1 MWTFRHVLDSIGSS
15 LPLQSCKWKG
25 YFVSKMKLT
34 LLGSVMAFGLAPQVV
49 AQDATIVYADP
60 DSYEIIV
67 DRPIEFEPNAAN
79 FESLRDLGIELPP
92 EALEE
97 EPLTEAPSGAP
108 ADGSDQTVPSIA
120 MDRPRPQELAGNILN
135 MPVNALPSIANLVD
149 RVSPSVVNI
158 IVTTE
163 NGETTSEGQ
172 GSGFIINENLEVVT
186 NYHVIEGGTNI
197 DIEFNDGR
205 TYPAEIL
212 GTDEETDLALLE
224 IQTDE
229 KIPHVNFH
237 QPRNIRIGDW
247 VVAIGNPFGI
257 GQSTSLGVISA
268 IGREKVDSGSYV
280 DYIQT
285 DATINRGNSGGPLF
299 NLNGDVVG
307 VNSAIYSPT
316 GASVGIAFVIPHYTA
331 ERIVGQLRKN
341 GRVRR
346 GYLGAGL
353 RTAEY
358 SFDGQPGFFKGGAT
372 VNDVLPGSPAD
383 IYGLQVDDIILD
395 INGQVVKNSVE
406 ATRAIGRIQPG
417 EVAKFIYER
426 GEKTYALEVQI
437 GERPE
442 KYEIQRA
449 SAEVQGLPPPPA
461 PEDKAKPKVNID
473 TGIHVLD
480 ISAEFRSAINMR
492 SDQVGI
498 YVEAVDPGT
507 AAEEAGFKLGMV
519 LLEADGQPVAE
530 VATWK
535 SIVLNA
541 KEAMQDGIVVN
552 VRHKDGRETFMV
564 LPLVNYQQGDTMA
577 NVNFSS
583 VKPIRFNAQL
593 E

>member
-1 MWTFRHVLDSIGSS
+1 
-15 LPLQSCKWKG
+15 
-25 YFVSKMKLT
+25 MKLT

-49 AQDATIVYADP
+49 AQDSTIVFADA
-60 DSYEIIV
+60 DTYEV
-67 DRPIEFEPNAAN
+67 VLDQPITFELDEAK
-79 FESLRDLGIELPP
+79 FESLRDLGVTLVPDAANGPAVPEGQVITSPQPP
-92 EALEE
+92 TVLSFPGAQ
-97 EPLTEAPSGAP
+97 PVQPQISAP
-108 ADGSDQTVPSIA
+108 ATMPGNM
-120 MDRPRPQELAGNILN
+120 MDIPIK
-135 MPVNALPSIANLVD
+135 ALPSIANLVD

-158 IVTTE
+158 IVTTDT
-163 NGETTSEGQ
+163 GETTSEGQ
-172 GSGFIINENLEVVT
+172 GSGFIISDKLEIVT

-205 TYPAEIL
+205 TYPAKIL
-212 GTDEETDLALLE
+212 GTDEETDLALLQL
-224 IQTDE
+224 QTDE

-237 QPRNIRIGDW
+237 QPRDLRIGDW

-316 GASVGIAFVIPHYTA
+316 GASVGIAFVIPHHTA
-331 ERIVGQLRKN
+331 ERIINALRTD

-358 SFDGQPGFFKGGAT
+358 SVDGRPGVFKGGAT

-383 IYGLQVDDIILD
+383 VFGLQVDDIILD

-406 ATRAIGRIQPG
+406 ATRAIAKVMPG
-417 EVAKFIYER
+417 EMATFIYER
-426 GEKTYALEVQI
+426 GEKTFSLEVQI

-442 KYEIQRA
+442 KYEIRKA
-449 SAEVQGLPPPPA
+449 SAEAQGLPPPPP
-461 PEDKAKPKVNID
+461 PEDKSKPKVNID

-492 SDQVGI
+492 SDQVGV
-498 YVEAVDPGT
+498 YVEAVDPGSD
-507 AAEEAGFKLGMV
+507 AEAAGFKLGMV
-519 LLEADGQPVAE
+519 LLEADGQPITE
-530 VATWK
+530 VAKWK

-541 KEAMQDGIVVN
+541 KESGLDGLIVN
-552 VRHKDGRETFMV
+552 VRRKDGSESYMV
-564 LPLVNYQQGDTMA
+564 LPLISYGAPEGGESFA
-577 NVNFSS
+577 NVTFRSEDQAS
-583 VKPIRFNAQL
+583 FRPKL

>member
-1 MWTFRHVLDSIGSS
+1 MFYSERFVMFWTALGHSNPCS
-15 LPLQSCKWKG
+15 LICGKG
-25 YFVSKMKLT
+25 EIVSKMKLT

-49 AQDATIVYADP
+49 AQESTIVYADA
-60 DSYEIIV
+60 DTYEV
-67 DRPIEFEPNAAN
+67 VLDKPVQLELNEAN
-79 FESLRDLGIELPP
+79 FKSLRDLGIDIQP
-92 EALEE
+92 ETISNLLGQPTETT
-97 EPLTEAPSGAP
+97 EPNGTVSLGLNAPKSNPQARP
-108 ADGSDQTVPSIA
+108 A
-120 MDRPRPQELAGNILN
+120 MN
-135 MPVNALPSIANLVD
+135 MMEMPINALPSIANLVE

-163 NGETTSEGQ
+163 TGETTSEGQ
-172 GSGFIINENLEVVT
+172 GSGFIISDDLEVVT

-205 TYPAEIL
+205 SYPARIL

-237 QPRNIRIGDW
+237 QKEDLRIGDW

-299 NLNGDVVG
+299 DLDGHVVG

-316 GASVGIAFVIPHYTA
+316 GASVGIAFVIPHQTA
-331 ERIVGQLRKN
+331 ERIITQLREN

-358 SFDGQPGFFKGGAT
+358 SIEGKPGFFKGGAT

-395 INGQVVKNSVE
+395 INGKVVKNSVE
-406 ATRAIGRIQPG
+406 ATRAIGGITPG

-426 GEKTYALEVQI
+426 DEKTYSLDVQI

-442 KYEIQRA
+442 KYEIRKA
-449 SAEVQGLPPPPA
+449 SAVSQGLPPPPA
-461 PEDKAKPKVNID
+461 PEDKSKPKVNID

-480 ISAEFRSAINMR
+480 ISAEFRSAIKMR

-498 YVEAVDPGT
+498 YVEAVDPGSV
-507 AAEEAGFKLGMV
+507 AEQAGFKLGMV
-519 LLEADGQPVAE
+519 LMEADGIPIAE
-530 VATWK
+530 VAKWK
-535 SIVLNA
+535 SIILNA
-541 KEAMQDGIVVN
+541 KAAQQDGIIVL
-552 VRHKDGRETFMV
+552 VRHKDGREAMMV
-564 LPLVNYQQGDTMA
+564 LPLGTALNLNSGWGPKEKR
-577 NVNFSS
+577 NENIS
-583 VKPIRFNAQL
+583 RRG
-593 E
+593 

>member
-1 MWTFRHVLDSIGSS
+1 
-15 LPLQSCKWKG
+15 
-25 YFVSKMKLT
+25 
-34 LLGSVMAFGLAPQVV
+34 MAFGLAPQVV
-49 AQDATIVYADP
+49 AQDTRIVFANA
-60 DSYEIIV
+60 DSYEVILDNPAAAELI
-67 DRPIEFEPNAAN
+67 DAEFR
-79 FESLRDLGIELPP
+79 SLRDLGLTTTPQPQPENTLP
-92 EALEE
+92 
-97 EPLTEAPSGAP
+97 APRTNSAPISGTVQQPGSSAGLANRGITLQPQSQTPIQSQAP
-108 ADGSDQTVPSIA
+108 RT
-120 MDRPRPQELAGNILN
+120 GNVLDI
-135 MPVNALPSIANLVD
+135 PINALPSIANLVD

-158 IVTTE
+158 VVTTDS
-163 NGETTSEGQ
+163 GETTSEGQ
-172 GSGFIINENLEVVT
+172 GSGFIISDKLEVVT
-186 NYHVIEGGTNI
+186 NYHVIDGGTNI
-197 DIEFNDGR
+197 EIEFNDGR
-205 TYPAEIL
+205 RSDAKIL
-212 GTDEETDLALLE
+212 GTDEETDLALLQ
-224 IQTDE
+224 IQTTD

-237 QPRNIRIGDW
+237 QPRDLRIGDW

-316 GASVGIAFVIPHYTA
+316 GASVGIAFVIPHHTA
-331 ERIVGQLRKN
+331 ERIITALRED

-358 SFDGQPGFFKGGAT
+358 SVEGQPGIFKGGAT

-406 ATRAIGRIQPG
+406 ATRAIGAVTPG
-417 EVAKFIYER
+417 EVVKFIYER
-426 GEKTYALEVQI
+426 NEKTYALDVQI

-442 KYEIQRA
+442 KYEIRKA
-449 SAEVQGLPPPPA
+449 SAEVQGLPPPPP

-473 TGIHVLD
+473 TGLHVLD

-507 AAEEAGFKLGMV
+507 AAEQAGFKLGMV
-519 LLEADGQPVAE
+519 LLEADGQPIAE
-530 VATWK
+530 VAKWK

-541 KEAMQDGIVVN
+541 KEAQQDGIIVN
-552 VRHKDGRETFMV
+552 VRLKDGRETIMV
-564 LPLVNYQQGDTMA
+564 LPLYFTSSADALA
-577 NVNFSS
+577 NVNYESQEQIYFGAN
-583 VKPIRFNAQL
+583 I

>member
-1 MWTFRHVLDSIGSS
+1 
-15 LPLQSCKWKG
+15 
-25 YFVSKMKLT
+25 
-34 LLGSVMAFGLAPQVV
+34 MAFGLAPQVV
-49 AQDATIVYADP
+49 AQDTRIVFANA
-60 DSYEIIV
+60 DSYEVILDNPAAAELI
-67 DRPIEFEPNAAN
+67 DAEFI
-79 FESLRDLGIELPP
+79 SLRDLGLTTTPQPQPENTLP
-92 EALEE
+92 
-97 EPLTEAPSGAP
+97 APRTNSAPISGTVQQSGSSAGLANRGITLQPQSQTPIQSQAP
-108 ADGSDQTVPSIA
+108 RT
-120 MDRPRPQELAGNILN
+120 GNVLDI
-135 MPVNALPSIANLVD
+135 PINALPSIANLVD

-158 IVTTE
+158 VVTTDS
-163 NGETTSEGQ
+163 GETTSEGQ
-172 GSGFIINENLEVVT
+172 GSGFIISDKLEVVT

-197 DIEFNDGR
+197 EIEFNDGR
-205 TYPAEIL
+205 RYDAKIL
-212 GTDEETDLALLE
+212 GTDEETDLALLQ
-224 IQTDE
+224 IQTTD

-237 QPRNIRIGDW
+237 QPRDLRIGDW

-316 GASVGIAFVIPHYTA
+316 GASVGIAFVIPHHTA
-331 ERIVGQLRKN
+331 ERIITALRED

-358 SFDGQPGFFKGGAT
+358 SVEGQPGIFKGGAT
-372 VNDVLPGSPAD
+372 VNDVLTGSPAD

-406 ATRAIGRIQPG
+406 ATRAIGAVTPG
-417 EVAKFIYER
+417 EVVKFIYER
-426 GEKTYALEVQI
+426 NEKTYALDVQI

-442 KYEIQRA
+442 KYEIRKA
-449 SAEVQGLPPPPA
+449 SAEVQGLPPPPP

-473 TGIHVLD
+473 TGLHVLD

-507 AAEEAGFKLGMV
+507 AAEQAGFKLGMV
-519 LLEADGQPVAE
+519 LLEADGQPIAE
-530 VATWK
+530 VAKWK

-541 KEAMQDGIVVN
+541 KEAQQDGIIVN
-552 VRHKDGRETFMV
+552 VRLKDGRETIMV
-564 LPLVNYQQGDTMA
+564 LPLYSTSSADALA
-577 NVNFSS
+577 NVNYESQEQIYFGAN
-583 VKPIRFNAQL
+583 I

>member
-1 MWTFRHVLDSIGSS
+1 MFWTALGHLNPCSLARGKGSI
-15 LPLQSCKWKG
+15 
-25 YFVSKMKLT
+25 VSKLKLT

-49 AQDATIVYADP
+49 AQETTIVYADA
-60 DSYEIIV
+60 DTYEV
-67 DRPIEFEPNAAN
+67 VLDKPVALELNEAN
-79 FESLRDLGIELPP
+79 FKSLRDLGIDIQP
-92 EALEE
+92 ETLSNIIAQPKETA
-97 EPLTEAPSGAP
+97 EPNGTVSLGIGAP
-108 ADGSDQTVPSIA
+108 KANSQSRPSMNM
-120 MDRPRPQELAGNILN
+120 MD
-135 MPVNALPSIANLVD
+135 MPINALPSIANLVE

-163 NGETTSEGQ
+163 TGETTSEGQ
-172 GSGFIINENLEVVT
+172 GSGFIISDKLEVVT

-205 TYPAEIL
+205 SYPARIL

-237 QPRNIRIGDW
+237 QEEDLRIGDW

-299 NLNGDVVG
+299 DLDGNVVG

-316 GASVGIAFVIPHYTA
+316 GASVGIAFVIPHQTA
-331 ERIVGQLRKN
+331 ERIITQLREN

-358 SFDGQPGFFKGGAT
+358 SVEGQPGFFKGGAT
-372 VNDVLPGSPAD
+372 INDILPGSPAE

-406 ATRAIGRIQPG
+406 ATRAIGAITPG

-426 GEKTYALEVQI
+426 DEKTYSLDVQI

-442 KYEIQRA
+442 KYEIRKA
-449 SAEVQGLPPPPA
+449 SAAAQGLPPPPP
-461 PEDKAKPKVNID
+461 PEDKSKPKVNID
-473 TGIHVLD
+473 TGLHVLD
-480 ISAEFRSAINMR
+480 ISAEFRSAIKMR

-498 YVEAVDPGT
+498 YVEAVDPGSV
-507 AAEEAGFKLGMV
+507 AEQAGFKLGMV
-519 LLEADGQPVAE
+519 LMEADGIPIAE
-530 VATWK
+530 VAKWK
-535 SIVLNA
+535 SIILNA
-541 KEAMQDGIVVN
+541 KAAQQDGIIVL
-552 VRHKDGRETFMV
+552 VRLKDGRETMMV
-564 LPLVNYQQGDTMA
+564 LPLQTELNLNSGWGPKEKS
-577 NVNFSS
+577 NENIS
-583 VKPIRFNAQL
+583 RRG
-593 E
+593 

>member
-1 MWTFRHVLDSIGSS
+1 
-15 LPLQSCKWKG
+15 
-25 YFVSKMKLT
+25 
-34 LLGSVMAFGLAPQVV
+34 MAFGLAPQIV
-49 AQDATIVYADP
+49 AQDATVVYADA
-60 DSYEIIV
+60 DTYEV
-67 DRPIEFEPNAAN
+67 VLDQPVAFELNEAN
-79 FESLRDLGIELPP
+79 FKSLRDLGINLTP
-92 EALEE
+92 ESLDGAKASV
-97 EPLTEAPSGAP
+97 PLTDGAEQP
-108 ADGSDQTVPSIA
+108 VMAVGLGNPVSTPQPQRGMNM
-120 MDRPRPQELAGNILN
+120 MD
-135 MPVNALPSIANLVD
+135 MPINALPSIANLVD

-158 IVTTE
+158 VVTTE
-163 NGETTSEGQ
+163 TGETTSEGQ
-172 GSGFIINENLEVVT
+172 GSGFIISDKLEVVT

-205 TYPAEIL
+205 TYPAKIL
-212 GTDEETDLALLE
+212 GTDEETDLALLQ
-224 IQTDE
+224 IQTTE

-237 QPRNIRIGDW
+237 QPKDLRIGDW

-299 NLNGDVVG
+299 NLDGDVVG

-316 GASVGIAFVIPHYTA
+316 GASVGIAFVIPHHTA
-331 ERIVGQLRKN
+331 ERIITSLREN

-358 SFDGQPGFFKGGAT
+358 SIDGQPGFFKGGAT

-395 INGQVVKNSVE
+395 INGKVVKNSVE
-406 ATRAIGRIQPG
+406 ATRAIGAILPG

-426 GEKTYALEVQI
+426 DEKTYALDVQI

-442 KYEIQRA
+442 KYEIRKA
-449 SAEVQGLPPPPA
+449 SAEVQGLPPPPP

-480 ISAEFRSAINMR
+480 ISAEFRSAIKMR

-498 YVEAVDPGT
+498 YVEAVDPGSP
-507 AAEEAGFKLGMV
+507 ADQAGFKLGMV
-519 LLEADGQPVAE
+519 LLEADGQPIAE
-530 VATWK
+530 VAKWK

-541 KEAMQDGIVVN
+541 KEAQQDGLVVN
-552 VRHKDGRETFMV
+552 VRHKDGREAFMV
-564 LPLVNYQQGDTMA
+564 LPL
-577 NVNFSS
+577 
-583 VKPIRFNAQL
+583 I
-593 E
+593 

>member
-1 MWTFRHVLDSIGSS
+1 M
-15 LPLQSCKWKG
+15 
-25 YFVSKMKLT
+25 SKMKLT

-49 AQDATIVYADP
+49 AQDSTIIFAEA
-60 DSYEIIV
+60 DSYEV
-67 DRPIEFEPNAAN
+67 VLDQPLTLELNESN
-79 FESLRDLGIELPP
+79 FQSLRDLGVNVVPDTTIGGAPQTLPQNQLQP
-92 EALEE
+92 AAPRVQGA
-97 EPLTEAPSGAP
+97 PLSTIQTPPSGVGA
-108 ADGSDQTVPSIA
+108 SNL
-120 MDRPRPQELAGNILN
+120 MDLPIT
-135 MPVNALPSIANLVD
+135 ALPSIADLVD
-149 RVSPSVVNI
+149 RVTPSVVNI

-163 NGETTSEGQ
+163 TGETTSEGQ
-172 GSGFIINENLEVVT
+172 GSGFIISDALEVVT

-205 TYPAEIL
+205 TYEAEII
-212 GTDEETDLALLE
+212 GTDEETDLALLQ
-224 IQTDE
+224 IKTTD

-237 QPRNIRIGDW
+237 QPKDLRIGDW

-331 ERIVGQLRKN
+331 ARIVNSLRTD

-358 SFDGQPGFFKGGAT
+358 SIDGQPGIFKGGAT

-383 IYGLQVDDIILD
+383 VYGLQVDDIILD
-395 INGQVVKNSVE
+395 INGEVVKNSVE
-406 ATRAIGRIQPG
+406 ATRAIAKVMPG
-417 EVAKFIYER
+417 EIATFIYER
-426 GEKTYALEVQI
+426 GEKTYSLEVQI

-442 KYEIQRA
+442 KYEIRRA
-449 SAEVQGLPPPPA
+449 SAEAQGLPPPPP

-480 ISAEFRSAINMR
+480 ISPEFRSAIDMR

-498 YVEAVDPGT
+498 YVEAVDPGS
-507 AAEEAGFKLGMV
+507 AAEQAGFKMGMV
-519 LLEADGQPVAE
+519 LLEADGVPIAE
-530 VATWK
+530 VAKWK
-535 SIVLNA
+535 SIVLNTM
-541 KEAMQDGIVVN
+541 EAEQDGIIVN
-552 VRHKDGRETFMV
+552 VRLKDGRETFMV
-564 LPLVNYQQGDTMA
+564 LPLIPSMPGDSMA
-577 NVNFSS
+577 NVNFE
-583 VKPIRFNAQL
+583 VENQTGFWPKL

>member
-1 MWTFRHVLDSIGSS
+1 M
-15 LPLQSCKWKG
+15 
-25 YFVSKMKLT
+25 SKMKLT

-49 AQDATIVYADP
+49 AQDAVIIFAD
-60 DSYEIIV
+60 S
-67 DRPIEFEPNAAN
+67 DRYVASDTSGETPFR
-79 FESLRDLGIELPP
+79 SLRDLGQNPSGTTQPLAEPLPP
-92 EALEE
+92 LSVVPNVPKEAGL
-97 EPLTEAPSGAP
+97 PLPAPITQSPSISAPS
-108 ADGSDQTVPSIA
+108 
-120 MDRPRPQELAGNILN
+120 AGQSNAFSPISQP
-135 MPVNALPSIANLVD
+135 PVGTNLLDLPINALPSIANLVD

-158 IVTTE
+158 VVTTDT
-163 NGETTSEGQ
+163 GETTSEGQ
-172 GSGFIINENLEVVT
+172 GSGFIISDKLEVVT

-197 DIEFNDGR
+197 EIEFNDGR
-205 TYPAEIL
+205 RYDAKIL
-212 GTDEETDLALLE
+212 GTDEETDLALLQ
-224 IQTDE
+224 IQTTD

-237 QPRNIRIGDW
+237 QPRDLRIGDW

-299 NLNGDVVG
+299 NLDGDVVG

-316 GASVGIAFVIPHYTA
+316 GASVGIAFVIPHHTA
-331 ERIVGQLRKN
+331 ERIINSLRTD

-358 SFDGQPGFFKGGAT
+358 SIDGRPGVFKGGAT

-406 ATRAIGRIQPG
+406 ATRAIAKVTPG
-417 EVAKFIYER
+417 EIAKFIYER
-426 GEKTYALEVQI
+426 DEKTYSLDVQI

-442 KYEIQRA
+442 KYEIRKA
-449 SAEVQGLPPPPA
+449 SAESQGLPPPPP
-461 PEDKAKPKVNID
+461 PEDKSKPKVNID

-492 SDQVGI
+492 SDQVGV
-498 YVEAVDPGT
+498 YVEAVDPGS
-507 AAEEAGFKLGMV
+507 AAEQAGFKLGMV
-519 LLEADGQPVAE
+519 ILEAGGEPVTE
-530 VATWK
+530 VAKWK
-535 SIVLNA
+535 SIVLNT
-541 KEAMQDGIVVN
+541 KEAQQDGLIVN
-552 VRHKDGRETFMV
+552 VRHKDGRESFMV
-564 LPLVNYQQGDTMA
+564 LPL
-577 NVNFSS
+577 
-583 VKPIRFNAQL
+583 
-593 E
+593 